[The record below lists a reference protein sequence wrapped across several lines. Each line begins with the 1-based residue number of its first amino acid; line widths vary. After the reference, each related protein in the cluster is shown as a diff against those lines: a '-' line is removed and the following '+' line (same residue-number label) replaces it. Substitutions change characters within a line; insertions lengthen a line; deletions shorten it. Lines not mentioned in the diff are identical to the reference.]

1 MASFLNGPSLN
12 SQSFEIF
19 ENDDGDDNVCE
30 GWLLIKKQSKS
41 GWKKRFC
48 KIYVEDNIF
57 SLYDGTSIHLDPKLV
72 FQLDSSATCEIKNDE
87 KNNKKHCFVLNN
99 NSQTNIVASAF
110 DEIDKNICINF
121 IQNILDNHTSI
132 HNNDTKRGRKSKNN
146 VVGSNLHTLDSKN
159 NMQSRPKKWKAPEAR
174 DLHLFNENDDAIDN
188 QMDNTNVSTLS
199 SSSNNNYNISSTTTN
214 LKSFLNTKQLNDV
227 YYLKPFQ
234 KDVFIQNAYKNCT
247 KNDLINILKDM
258 KNDRLECEK
267 KIKNVLINN
276 FNIIMHVNS
285 EGHDFIKRNNRYYNG
300 NQNGESPYDFNTKS
314 NKYDNDDIDI
324 DKAIG
329 DINLK
334 AFLSEQKEY
343 SRLVFKLGSL
353 LEA

>member
-1 MASFLNGPSLN
+1 MASFLSGPSLN

-19 ENDDGDDNVCE
+19 ENDDGEDNVCE

-72 FQLDSSATCEIKNDE
+72 FQLDSSATCETKNDE
-87 KNNKKHCFVLNN
+87 KSNKRHCFVLSN
-99 NSQTNIVASAF
+99 NSQTNIVAAAF

-121 IQNILDNHTSI
+121 IQNILDNHTSM
-132 HNNDTKRGRKSKNN
+132 HNYNTKRGRKSKSNA
-146 VVGSNLHTLDSKN
+146 VGSNLPTLDIKIN
-159 NMQSRPKKWKAPEAR
+159 TQSRPKKWKAPEAR
-174 DLHLFNENDDAIDN
+174 DLHLFNENDYAIDN
-188 QMDNTNVSTLS
+188 QMDKTNVSTMS
-199 SSSNNNYNISSTTTN
+199 SSSNNNDDISATTPN
-214 LKSFLNTKQLNDV
+214 LKSLLDTKQLNDV
-227 YYLKPFQ
+227 YYTKPFQ
-234 KDVFIQNAYKNCT
+234 KDLFIQNAYKDCT
-247 KNDLINILKDM
+247 KNDLINVLKDM
-258 KNDRLECEK
+258 KNDRSVCEN

-285 EGHDFIKRNNRYYNG
+285 EGRDFIERNNRYYNS
-300 NQNGESPYDFNTKS
+300 NQNGDSSYDFNMNG

-343 SRLVFKLGSL
+343 SKLVLKLGSL
-353 LEA
+353 LES